1 MGGMRLYIG
10 IITFLIGVALWY
22 RSQRRP
28 ERGPPWL
35 GRLGLGGGAL
45 GISTLAMTQ
54 SGLSWTI
61 SSICFRLVAITLL
74 CWVIVDIV
82 RR

>member
-1 MGGMRLYIG
+1 MRLYIG
-10 IITFLIGVALWY
+10 IILFITGIAVWY

-28 ERGPPWL
+28 GRGPPWL

-45 GISTLAMTQ
+45 GMSTLTMTQ

-61 SSICFRLVAITLL
+61 SSICFSLIAITFLGL
-74 CWVIVDIV
+74 VIFDIF